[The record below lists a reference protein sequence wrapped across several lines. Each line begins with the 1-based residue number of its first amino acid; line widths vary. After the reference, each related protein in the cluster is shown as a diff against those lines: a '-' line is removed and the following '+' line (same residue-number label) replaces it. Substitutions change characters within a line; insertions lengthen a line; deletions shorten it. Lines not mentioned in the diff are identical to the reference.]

1 MSRRTTIF
9 LVLTI
14 LAFLV
19 AAAARFVP
27 QVGIPTDMADF
38 LGGLAVGLLIG
49 VIIAWIADTKS

>member
-1 MSRRTTIF
+1 MSRRTTI
-9 LVLTI
+9 LLILTI

-38 LGGLAVGLLIG
+38 FGGLAVGFLIG
-49 VIIAWIADTKS
+49 VIFAWIADTKS